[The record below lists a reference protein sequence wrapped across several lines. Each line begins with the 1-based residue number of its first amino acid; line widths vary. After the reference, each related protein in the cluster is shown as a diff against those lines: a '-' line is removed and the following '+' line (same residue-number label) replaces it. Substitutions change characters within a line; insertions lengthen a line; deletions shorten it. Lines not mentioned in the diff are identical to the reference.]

1 MRPNIL
7 YLKDFYRRWWWAYLI
22 GFIIFAGIGIG
33 FSYFKNHSALPM
45 AGGAFLGAVLLA
57 VELNF
62 RTNARTLLTLPIRLQ
77 ELSASLWFISVPLSS
92 FFITTA
98 TAAGTLIAAAAGA
111 RHPLNMSELLLF
123 MLLTMAVSAFML
135 VVLTFLMHRQPEN
148 AGEQIIAALSGGAW
162 GLGISAGFSAP
173 MFMKSANLS
182 DPLSLG
188 ILLIGMACAVV
199 SWYRCPTMLRNRAY
213 GMGTAKPAARSSST
227 NLPAGGMNGVT
238 WLLARTFGNAIGFS
252 IVMQLVMQ
260 LVLRLLRAPVT
271 AQTVSMLVF
280 FPLFFIS
287 IMLLQPQ
294 MTTLR
299 HWRSL
304 PLTSSQLAL
313 LYLGLCLVTISG
325 ALAPLAVYVLLDG
338 SFSAP
343 WLSFPLLVFGT
354 GVFCLIVSFIMH
366 FGIKWAMFLPMLV
379 IPALVVVPYVMSIK
393 EIPWSLTES
402 PLTLLAGLLLVW
414 AAYLWNLRI
423 IRKRSRV
430 YQSSFH
436 LIGRM
441 QMGG

>member
-1 MRPNIL
+1 MKPNLL
-7 YLKDFYRRWWWAYLI
+7 YLQDFYRRWWWAYLL
-22 GFIIFAGIGIG
+22 GFIIFAGVGAG
-33 FSYFKNHSALPM
+33 FSYSKTHSALPM

-57 VELNF
+57 TELNF
-62 RTNARTLLTLPIRLQ
+62 RTNARTLLTLPMSLQ

-92 FFITTA
+92 MFITGA

-111 RHPLNMSELLLF
+111 KHPLNASELLLF

-135 VVLTFLMHRQPEN
+135 VVLTFLMHRPPEN
-148 AGEQIIAALSGGAW
+148 AGEQMIAALSGGAW

-188 ILLIGMACAVV
+188 ILLTGMVCAVV
-199 SWYRCPTMLRNRAY
+199 SWYRCRTMLRNRAY
-213 GMGTAKPAARSSST
+213 GMGTAKPAARAST
-227 NLPAGGMNGVT
+227 SLPAGGMNGLS
-238 WLLARTFGNAIGFS
+238 WLFVRTFGTAIGFS
-252 IVMQLVMQ
+252 VVMQLFMQ
-260 LVLRLLRAPVT
+260 LILRLMHAPVRG
-271 AQTVSMLVF
+271 QTVSMLVF

-294 MTTLR
+294 MTALR

-313 LYLGLCLVTISG
+313 LYLGLCLITIGG
-325 ALAPLAVYVLLDG
+325 ALTPLALYVLLDG

-354 GVFCLIVSFIMH
+354 GLFCLLVSFIMH

-393 EIPWSLTES
+393 EIPWSLTGS

-414 AAYLWNLRI
+414 AAYQWNLRT

-430 YQSSFH
+430 YQSNFH
-436 LIGRM
+436 LLGRM